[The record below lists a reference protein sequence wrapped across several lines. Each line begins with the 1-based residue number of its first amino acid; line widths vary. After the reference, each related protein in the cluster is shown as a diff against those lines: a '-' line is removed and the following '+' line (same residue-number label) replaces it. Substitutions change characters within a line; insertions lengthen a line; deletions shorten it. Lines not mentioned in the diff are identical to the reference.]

1 MKRSAKNFVR
11 LVALALAMLMLS
23 SCAGCSFAN
32 LFDIFVPDETDE
44 NGNPITPDGDL
55 EFGNTKETGAG
66 YVKNIDQK
74 EYTEWKDVISALE
87 EATKQEILGKYKS
100 LVLPSLLGQNEPK
113 DPKLDMQIHGVI
125 GDSYVVYA
133 KPEHGSVYWEKIGD
147 LEFRYTKH
155 KPMLYKNDEFISLAD
170 AFTQGLISEDELAK
184 AHKSYVEANYAQY
197 YKQSSEATVDLNFAL
212 DYVNVYIQPG
222 YNNKAY
228 TVEDFADVGATKIEV
243 YESAIEKEPT
253 KIGRTIKIYVNAD
266 SKEDIVSI
274 IKTLESRD
282 DIFYAYPEYLNT
294 WGFRPN
300 DEEYLAYQWAVKQI
314 KMSAAW
320 DIQPNAAGI
329 NVGVIDSGFVHHEDY
344 LSNMDFD
351 LSQNFDP
358 GELYPFDDDT
368 GHGTKVAGIIGAV
381 TNNEIGIAGVCSE
394 VNLISL
400 KAGASTGE
408 FIAAVQYATLNGID
422 IINYS
427 AGGVRG
433 FNEQEYNAIHNY
445 PGLLVCIAGN
455 ENYDLDGTFPSGT
468 SYYPAN
474 YNLDNIIVVG
484 ATAYAQ
490 DEEDEDQKAW
500 FSGYGETKVDLF
512 APGEGVRTTINDG
525 NAISTSYDSV
535 IGTSFAAPLV
545 TGVAALV
552 LAQNP
557 TYTPAQ
563 IKAKILNSVDEIDA
577 LSDYCASGGRLNA
590 AKALHIHDYTYS
602 YSLYSSVFH
611 RAYCEC
617 GEYINQ
623 RHTHSTRCTKCSY
636 GGGLVPTPGLSKND
650 EEETE

>member
-23 SCAGCSFAN
+23 SCTGCSFAN
-32 LFDIFVPDETDE
+32 LFDIFISEETDE
-44 NGNPITPDGDL
+44 NGNPIVPDSDL

-100 LVLPSLLGQNEPK
+100 LVLPSLLGQNGPK

-197 YKQSSEATVDLNFAL
+197 YKQSSTATADDSLAL
-212 DYVNVYIQPG
+212 EYVTIYIQPG

-243 YESAIEKEPT
+243 NESAIEKEPT
-253 KIGRTIKIYVNAD
+253 KIGRKVKIYLNVD
-266 SKEDIVSI
+266 SKEDIVSV
-274 IKTLESRD
+274 IKTLENRD
-282 DIFYAYPEYLNT
+282 DVFYAEPVYLNE
-294 WGFRPN
+294 WGMRPN
-300 DEEYLAYQWAVKQI
+300 DEEYLAWQWAVKQI

-320 DIQPNAAGI
+320 DIQPNAAGV
-329 NVGVIDSGFVHHEDY
+329 NVGVIDTGFVRHEDY
-344 LSNMDFD
+344 LSNMDFS
-351 LSQNFDP
+351 LSESFDAAATD
-358 GELYPFDDDT
+358 PFDDDE

-381 TNNEIGIAGVCSE
+381 ANNEIGIAGVCSE

-400 KAGASTGE
+400 KADATVNA
-408 FIAAVQYATLNGID
+408 FIEAIRYATLHDID
-422 IINYS
+422 IVNYS
-427 AGGVRG
+427 AGGVRS
-433 FNEQEYNAIHNY
+433 FNQEEYDAIEDY

-455 ENYDLDGTFPSGT
+455 DNRNLDGTFEDGK

-474 YNLDNIIVVG
+474 YDLDNIIVVG

-512 APGEGVRTTINDG
+512 APGEGVRTTIIDD
-525 NAISTSYDSV
+525 NAISTSYNSV
-535 IGTSFAAPLV
+535 TGTSFAAPLV